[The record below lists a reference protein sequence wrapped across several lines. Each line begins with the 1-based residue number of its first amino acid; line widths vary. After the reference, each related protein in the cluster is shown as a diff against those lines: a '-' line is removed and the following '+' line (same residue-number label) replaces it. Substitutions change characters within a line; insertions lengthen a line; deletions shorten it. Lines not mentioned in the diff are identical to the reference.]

1 MLRDITIK
9 TQIFIHLSAIS
20 IAPTAATSI
29 ASIAST
35 ASVAHGLSI
44 NLPARWLEFYSLLDP
59 EFAPHFPPGLC
70 RHLAIKACG
79 MTSIFIPSL
88 VKLHAARDERQ
99 TQMRHEIIQM
109 KKMVYMQHTSQPLK
123 TSINEK
129 SMYRSSTATSS
140 SYSSLPKVLVC

>member
-20 IAPTAATSI
+20 IAPTAAT
-29 ASIAST
+29 SIAST

-99 TQMRHEIIQM
+99 TQLCHEITRM
-109 KKMVYMQHTSQPLK
+109 KKMVYMQHTSQPPK

>member
-20 IAPTAATSI
+20 IAPTAATSS

-44 NLPARWLEFYSLLDP
+44 NLPAQWLDFYWLLG
-59 EFAPHFPPGLC
+59 FAPHFPSGLC

-88 VKLHAARDERQ
+88 VKLHAARGELE
-99 TQMRHEIIQM
+99 TQLCHEIIQM
-109 KKMVYMQHTSQPLK
+109 KNMVYM
-123 TSINEK
+123 
-129 SMYRSSTATSS
+129 
-140 SYSSLPKVLVC
+140 